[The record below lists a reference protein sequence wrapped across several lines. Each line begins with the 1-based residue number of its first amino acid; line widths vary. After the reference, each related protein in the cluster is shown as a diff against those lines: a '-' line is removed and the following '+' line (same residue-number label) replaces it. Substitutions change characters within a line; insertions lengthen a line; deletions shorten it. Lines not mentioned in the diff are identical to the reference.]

1 MRPLSQ
7 AAREA
12 RSKRK
17 QYVKYQEG
25 AELYSMGVCKF
36 KQMAHECEAI
46 IKVGKCVYVDLETF
60 DKYFQSFRL

>member
-17 QYVKYQEG
+17 QYVKIKEG
-25 AELYSMGVCKF
+25 AELYSMGMCKF
-36 KQMAHECEAI
+36 RQMAHDCDAV
-46 IKVGKCVYVDLETF
+46 IKVGRCAYVDLETF
-60 DKYFQSFRL
+60 DKYFQTFRL